1 MHTSKCSAKNNHKK
15 IKIHEA
21 KSSTIYIE
29 NSNSEE
35 YYLIKYDSCI
45 VQNQEGADYLIS
57 KVDLTS
63 VCIIELKGSDVNK
76 AFQQISTTTT
86 NLKNTSF
93 SKSKKSAIIVNTA
106 WPKASTSLQLLMQKY
121 YSNHKGRLYAAR
133 HLSSKQFSEI
143 L

>member
-1 MHTSKCSAKNNHKK
+1 MLGKNNHKK

-86 NLKNTSF
+86 NLKTHHF
-93 SKSKKSAIIVNTA
+93 KIQKSAIIVNTA
-106 WPKASTSLQLLMQKY
+106 WPKASTSLQ
-121 YSNHKGRLYAAR
+121 
-133 HLSSKQFSEI
+133 I
-143 L
+143 TDCP